1 MSLADAPC
9 REASLDELRAG
20 TGYDAIVI
28 GGGATGGLAA
38 EQLTEAGRRILLL
51 DAGYSKP
58 LGEAPVGRIVS
69 TLTKVAAQPAVQRAL
84 PYRAL
89 VLGQKILRGAAR
101 FRQPVQS
108 QCYAWPSAPDAFVD
122 DVDNPY
128 ETPPHQ
134 PYRWV
139 RVRQLGGRMI
149 VPAHGKQYYRHS
161 EIDFSPTDPGAPGWP
176 VDYDEIAPWYD
187 LVERKLG
194 LSGRRESSR
203 WIPDSLIGTTIAP
216 NPLQSLLLERLA
228 ERYPSYTPILGR
240 YAMPRASVGIA
251 ARTGRLVLRKGAVV
265 RSLQLTEAGAVAG
278 VNFVD
283 ARSGVEIFAPASAV
297 FLCASAFESTRI
309 LMNSSAERHSTRFP
323 APSPALGRY
332 ITDHSSAKIEGTLW
346 DRSVAGIRIRT
357 EPEHCICLPR
367 FDTRSATQSPSSNG
381 FGLRMYLF
389 GGGRGTCHFVAV
401 SDAELEPRETN
412 RLVLSDKR
420 DRWNISTLRI
430 DCRRGARDEAVFG
443 QQVEALRELVD
454 LFGIEADLSDL
465 APSVPG
471 ASIHEC
477 GGARM
482 GTDPSASV
490 LDARNRPW
498 GIRGLYVTDG
508 AAFPA
513 IGIQNPTL
521 TMMALTARA
530 CDFHIRATT

>member
-1 MSLADAPC
+1 MNLADPPC
-9 REASLDELRAG
+9 REASLDEVRAG
-20 TGYDAIVI
+20 TGYDAVVI

-38 EQLTEAGRRILLL
+38 EQLTEAGRRVLLL
-51 DAGYSKP
+51 DAGYRKP

-69 TLTKVAAQPAVQRAL
+69 GFTRLAARPALQRAL

-89 VLGQKILRGAAR
+89 VLGQKVLRGAAR

-122 DVDNPY
+122 DIDNPY
-128 ETPPHQ
+128 ETPPRQ

-161 EIDFSPTDPGAPGWP
+161 EVDFSPPDAPGWP

-203 WIPDSLIGTTIAP
+203 WIPDSRIETTIAP
-216 NPLQSLLLERLA
+216 NPLQSILLDRLA

-240 YAMPRASVGIA
+240 HALPRPSVEIA
-251 ARTGRLVLRKGAVV
+251 ARTGLLGLRKGAVV

-283 ARSGVEIFAPASAV
+283 ARSGAEIFAPASAV

-332 ITDHSSAKIEGTLW
+332 ITDHISAKIEGTLR
-346 DRSVAGIRIRT
+346 DRRVAGVRIRT

-367 FDTRSATQSPSSNG
+367 FDTRTAAQGVSSGG

-401 SDAELEPRETN
+401 SDAELEPRDTN
-412 RLVLSDKR
+412 RLVLSERR
-420 DRWNISTLRI
+420 DRWNIPALRI
-430 DCRRGARDEAVFG
+430 DCRHGARDAAVFG
-443 QQVEALRELVD
+443 QQVEALRELVE
-454 LFGIEADLSDL
+454 LFDIETDISDL

-498 GIRGLYVTDG
+498 GVKGLYVTDG

-530 CDFHIRATT
+530 CDFHIRATA